1 MTVGY
6 MPMPADFAHQDL
18 LKAGRPK
25 HRDFDAFNLR
35 HPFMDPGKRAKI
47 FSPFDA
53 LKGFGDAIASKDV
66 LYVNRPELS
75 EEDMDELNGKLLFLR
90 AQTFNSLV
98 ARQNHVAVAV
108 TWFVPCTDRSNPAFG
123 IRGQYRT
130 EEGICR
136 NVDPL
141 ITKSMLVDVC
151 VIPLQEIV
159 KIEILEEDNVP

>member
-1 MTVGY
+1 MTIGY

-18 LKAGRPK
+18 LKTGRPK

-35 HPFMDPGKRAKI
+35 HPFMDHGKRAKI

-53 LKGFGDAIASKDV
+53 LKGFDKALASKDV
-66 LYVNRPELS
+66 LYVDRRELG
-75 EEDMDELNGKLLFLR
+75 EADMDELNEKLLFLR
-90 AQTFNSLV
+90 AKTFNSFV
-98 ARQNHVAVAV
+98 ARQNQVPVAV

-130 EEGICR
+130 ETGICR

-141 ITKSMLVDVC
+141 ITKSMLVDTY

-159 KIEILEEDNVP
+159 KIEILEEESVP